1 MEPAQRAEM
10 TAEIKAMVRA
20 TVFLVRMGLRR
31 FDEVLEMEGDRAAE
45 DVDIESSKGRP
56 VRWCGEG
63 WDMMAAFDPRRT
75 AKSSPGMV
83 GFIDENL
90 SSKFPYLFGSG
101 DNIVWILIWGL
112 SNFPQFNVVELTL
125 ALCLVTQ

>member
-31 FDEVLEMEGDRAAE
+31 FGEVLEMEGDRAAE

-56 VRWCGEG
+56 VLWRAVGRCGEG
-63 WDMMAAFDPRRT
+63 WDMMVVFDPRRT
-75 AKSSPGMV
+75 AKSFPGMV
-83 GFIDENL
+83 GIIDENL

-101 DNIVWILIWGL
+101 II
-112 SNFPQFNVVELTL
+112 
-125 ALCLVTQ
+125 